1 MMISAPVIAA
11 LLPLSIQAA
20 TDAPRQCTSPAIV
33 GTSKAIYNLKPPSKP
48 ESPAIGDLTRTE
60 AESYDAQG
68 RRQRVEWIDPQGDV
82 ILAFVEFY
90 QKERRPYGALY
101 VEEGELTPTLEA
113 FTWSA
118 DGRVK
123 TVEYRTARGEVTGS
137 ARYFYDDQ
145 DREIKRQY
153 GVNGD
158 AFSSSDTVSWD
169 GPNEVGYVWEKA
181 DGSAR
186 SVVSYTI
193 EKIDQYGN
201 WTQRSA
207 QRDGAPTIREVRA
220 LTYGSPGC

>member
-1 MMISAPVIAA
+1 MMMSVSIAAA
-11 LLPLSIQAA
+11 LLPLSIQAE
-20 TDAPRQCTSPAIV
+20 TNAPGQCASPSIV
-33 GTSKAIYNLKPPSKP
+33 GTSKAIYNLKPPAKP
-48 ESPAIGDLTRTE
+48 GSPAIGDLTRTE

-123 TVEYRTARGEVTGS
+123 TVEYRKANGEVTGS
-137 ARYFYDDQ
+137 ARYFYDAQ
-145 DREIKRQY
+145 EREIKRQY
-153 GVNGD
+153 GVQGD
-158 AFSSSDTVSWD
+158 AFSSSDTVTWE
-169 GPNEVGYVWEKA
+169 GPNEIGYVWEKA
-181 DGSAR
+181 DGSVR

-193 EKIDQYGN
+193 EKVDEYGN
-201 WTQRSA
+201 WIQRSA
-207 QRDGAPTIREVRA
+207 KRDGAPTMREVRA
-220 LTYGSPGC
+220 LTYGAPSC